1 MAKSLITKKKLQ
13 RAGVGTVFSPRD
25 LEDLGLSYYELR
37 KAEDRGTVERVSRGL
52 YRLSRVEP
60 TEHHS
65 LALVCAQ
72 VPDAIL
78 CLLSALSYHEIGTQL
93 PREVWI
99 GIPRGNR
106 EPTPNGAPIR
116 VVHFSGASLTYGVQ
130 EIKIEG
136 VPAKVTSPARTV
148 ADCFRFRRVVGRDV
162 ALEALREALRERKA
176 TRSEILQAADACRA
190 RTVVRP
196 YLEAMSE

>member
-1 MAKSLITKKKLQ
+1 VAKSLITKKKLE

-25 LEDLGLSYYELR
+25 LQDLGISYYELR
-37 KAEDRGTVERVSRGL
+37 KAADRGVVERIERGL
-52 YRLSRVEP
+52 YRLAGAEP

-65 LALVCAQ
+65 LATVCAK

-106 EPTPNGAPIR
+106 EPAANGAPIR
-116 VVHFSGASLTYGVQ
+116 VIRFSGASLTYGVQ
-130 EIKIEG
+130 KIRIEG
-136 VPAKVTSPARTV
+136 VPAKITSPARTV
-148 ADCFRFRRVVGRDV
+148 VDCFRFRRVVGRDV
-162 ALEALREALRERKA
+162 AIEALREALRERKA
-176 TRSEILQAADACRA
+176 TRSEIFKAAEACRA

-196 YLEAMSE
+196 YLEALSE